1 MEQNKLLELQLKTL
15 ENTFFAKH
23 NEYRFITTG
32 FGFVDSFAK
41 MESGL
46 FKVNQ
51 PYRLREGRIG
61 LIKKGEAHIQANLI
75 RSEIHE
81 NDLLLLTPNS
91 IVQFESFSP
100 DFDMQMIAIDKDFIQ
115 TILKDDFFKLF
126 LRKQRNIIIKLNT
139 KEQVQFGQFFA
150 LIWNILQ
157 EPVFHKEV
165 IQHILV
171 GILFHIDYILSSS
184 NQTLSSPVNRQEE
197 LFRRFIS
204 LVNAHSNTERNVQF
218 YADKLCLTPR
228 YLNTVI
234 KQVSQQTVM
243 EWINQAITLEAKI
256 QLKHSDRLVY
266 EISEN
271 LNFPNSSFFCKF
283 FKRMTGM
290 TPQEYQKIG

>member
-1 MEQNKLLELQLKTL
+1 MEQKKLLDLQLKTL
-15 ENTFFAKH
+15 EKSLIAKH
-23 NEYRFITTG
+23 NEYRYITAG

-51 PYRLREGRIG
+51 PYRLKEGRIG
-61 LIKKGEAHIQANLI
+61 LIKKGHAYIQVNLI
-75 RSEIHE
+75 RSEVQE
-81 NDLLLLTPNS
+81 NDLLLLAPNS
-91 IVQFESFSP
+91 IVQFESFTS
-100 DFDMQMIAIDKDFIQ
+100 DFDMKMMAIDNDFIQ

-126 LRKQRNIIIKLNT
+126 LRKQRNIIIKLNE
-139 KEQVQFGQFFA
+139 KEQVQFHQFFA

-157 EPVFHKEV
+157 EPIFHKEV

-171 GILFHIDYILSSS
+171 GILYHIDYILRIS
-184 NQTLSSPVNRQEE
+184 NQALSSPVSRQEE

-204 LVNAHSNTERNVQF
+204 LVNTHSNTERNVQF

-234 KQVSQQTVM
+234 KQVSRQTVM

-256 QLKHSDRLVY
+256 QLKHSDRLIY

-290 TPQEYQKIG
+290 TPQQYQKIG